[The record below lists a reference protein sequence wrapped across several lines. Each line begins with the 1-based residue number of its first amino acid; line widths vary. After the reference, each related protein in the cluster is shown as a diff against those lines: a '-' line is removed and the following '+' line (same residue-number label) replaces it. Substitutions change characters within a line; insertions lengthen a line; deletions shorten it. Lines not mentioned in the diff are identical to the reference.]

1 MAIWRREIETEKVC
15 REVSCFLWAG
25 EIADDAGVV
34 FLGGREFFLVWSER
48 VLSSD
53 SKLFSHNL
61 HIITLAR
68 HMLTLLLAQALRYQ
82 DQRQDRKARKIKM
95 LPAMCSYHA
104 TLSSER
110 HCSFLLICK

>member
-1 MAIWRREIETEKVC
+1 M
-15 REVSCFLWAG
+15 
-25 EIADDAGVV
+25 
-34 FLGGREFFLVWSER
+34 
-48 VLSSD
+48 LSSD

-61 HIITLAR
+61 HIIISLAR
-68 HMLTLLLAQALRYQ
+68 HMLALFLAQALRYQ

-110 HCSFLLICK
+110 HCSFLLIFK